1 VYPTLGGGA
10 RVQFVWTYG
19 DAAVCTQ
26 AAVVPDT
33 VLRKDVKAAPTPPP
47 VRDRINRVRHRGG
60 EAGASRGYGGVQVQE
75 VLVEKVEK
83 AARVV
88 GSQLNRLH
96 SMAAQS
102 GKRFDDL
109 HIEMRSRTKVNRT
122 SRAIPDIGCGP
133 ASTRALLVACT
144 RSNQPILHTPFKH
157 CVGEQGDL
165 DTRHAGF
172 GIGPPREAASRRV
185 CDTSPLDMRRS
196 ARRWPRM

>member
-10 RVQFVWTYG
+10 RVQFVRTYG

-109 HIEMRSRTKVNRT
+109 HIEMRSRTKVNREPRNT
-122 SRAIPDIGCGP
+122 RYTRYRVRTCVDACFTGGLHPVE
-133 ASTRALLVACT
+133 STDTTYTIQALRGRT
-144 RSNQPILHTPFKH
+144 RRS
-157 CVGEQGDL
+157 
-165 DTRHAGF
+165 RHATCGF
-172 GIGPPREAASRRV
+172 RN
-185 CDTSPLDMRRS
+185 RS
-196 ARRWPRM
+196 TA